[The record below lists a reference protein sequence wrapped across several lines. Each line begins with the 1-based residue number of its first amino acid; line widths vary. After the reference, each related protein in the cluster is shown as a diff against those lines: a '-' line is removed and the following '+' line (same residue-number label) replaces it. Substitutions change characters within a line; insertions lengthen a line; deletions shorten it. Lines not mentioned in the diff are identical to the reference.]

1 MVKVPLKWFSLLLCA
16 GVMITSSDL
25 QAQRKK
31 TTKASSSAKA
41 TQASPKAMPGTA
53 ADRAQKKNDSKKEAD
68 EKKPEEEELVV
79 EEITDEQFDTDEEAE
94 GEGESK
100 EEAEKEEEAPAQ
112 ETEKKEAAPEE
123 KAEEPEE
130 KAEKKPAGPAV
141 IGSPDAAP
149 EEEKPADV
157 SDEEKTEE
165 VAEEPAEEV
174 ADVSEEAPAKTE
186 EPAAEPGEAPGEEPP
201 TEEVAEGEE
210 APADEPE
217 PKEEL
222 GPDEIMGIDTV
233 DLEDPQGNWLYKRV
247 WWERAEAKY
256 EKIRAAVTSVLEI
269 RTKFFAK
276 RAELDKNTLD
286 PFYIKTGFSQ
296 GELKERLAERIAQLE
311 KDIEDKSD
319 VQHLE
324 KLEAN
329 KLTLEDLQKEV
340 ATVVKQDEEVEN
352 AILMLVEQANKMR
365 NYEQQAWQDFKNI
378 ARVLD
383 DKKARELFYK
393 VDGAWRNIQELK
405 QYVESNFSTGFDQLV
420 QRVVQQVQKVDA
432 AMQLLKEKGIELKRA
447 EEDADEDEAEEPP
460 RGIISRFIIT
470 PISTV
475 FRAIW
480 DVIMWPI
487 RKIMGTTTPAEEEP
501 VSTKAPSGK
510 PVGEE
515 VVQEE
520 ITEEVAVEEPKQ
532 VDKKE
537 PVSAYP
543 GLPARQ
549 ATPDKPV
556 SVGLPETE
564 RPTPS
569 GEPISG
575 EPESTE
581 PTPSSTPSV
590 TVPPS
595 IAAPPAVPEPEPAGT
610 PLAEGDVAPEKPD
623 KVEAET
629 PAPEDEAVAGDQD
642 AVPADE
648 EAAAGEEVKE
658 ETIEVDEGEPMMDDL
673 DTSLEIEEE

>member
-16 GVMITSSDL
+16 GVMLTSSDL

-31 TTKASSSAKA
+31 TTKASSSA
-41 TQASPKAMPGTA
+41 
-53 ADRAQKKNDSKKEAD
+53 ADRTKKKNDSKKEAD

-79 EEITDEQFDTDEEAE
+79 EEITDEQFDTDEPSSAE
-94 GEGESK
+94 GE
-100 EEAEKEEEAPAQ
+100 EEAEKEEG
-112 ETEKKEAAPEE
+112 ETPVDEKEPEKKEDEPEE
-123 KAEEPEE
+123 KAEEPKE
-130 KAEKKPAGPAV
+130 KAEKKPVGPAV
-141 IGSPDAAP
+141 IGSPDVAL
-149 EEEKPADV
+149 EEEVK
-157 SDEEKTEE
+157 EEAVAETEE
-165 VAEEPAEEV
+165 VAEEPSEEPAEEV
-174 ADVSEEAPAKTE
+174 AEAPAE
-186 EPAAEPGEAPGEEPP
+186 EGEPP
-201 TEEVAEGEE
+201 TEEVAEGEV
-210 APADEPE
+210 PADVSEEAVAETEEPA
-217 PKEEL
+217 KAEL

-276 RAELDKNTLD
+276 RAELDKKTLD

-296 GELKERLAERIAQLE
+296 GELKERLAERIAQFE

-319 VQHLE
+319 VQRLE
-324 KLEAN
+324 KLEAD

-383 DKKARELFYK
+383 DKKARELYYK

-405 QYVESNFSTGFDQLV
+405 QYVESKFSTGFDQLV
-420 QRVVQQVQKVDA
+420 ERVVQQVQKVDA
-432 AMQLLKEKGIELKRA
+432 AMQQLKEKGIELKRA
-447 EEDADEDEAEEPP
+447 EQDADEDDDEAEEPP
-460 RGIISRFIIT
+460 PGIISRFIIT

-487 RKIMGTTTPAEEEP
+487 RKIMGTTMPPEDLSADGSGEALPRPAKLQRSEEGAKTEALA
-501 VSTKAPSGK
+501 KEEAPSDES
-510 PVGEE
+510 VGEE

-520 ITEEVAVEEPKQ
+520 ITEEIAVEEPK
-532 VDKKE
+532 

-543 GLPARQ
+543 GLSADAKAMADKQAVSSEVLTKEARQ
-549 ATPDKPV
+549 ATP
-556 SVGLPETE
+556 G
-564 RPTPS
+564 RP
-569 GEPISG
+569 
-575 EPESTE
+575 
-581 PTPSSTPSV
+581 TPSV
-590 TVPPS
+590 TVPASMPT
-595 IAAPPAVPEPEPAGT
+595 PPDVPAPEPEGMPF
-610 PLAEGDVAPEKPD
+610 AEGDVAPEKPE
-623 KVEAET
+623 KEEAET
-629 PAPEDEAVAGDQD
+629 PASAEV
-642 AVPADE
+642 V
-648 EAAAGEEVKE
+648 EEV
-658 ETIEVDEGEPMMDDL
+658 IQVDEGEPMTDEL